1 MNRNKTTDTNQASEL
16 FELCKQVYEA
26 TGWKDTHGRL
36 DDGNHTIRNEG
47 NEVLLGTKQ
56 VPLYTSDYLL
66 EKLPSTIKNELD
78 EGDDYLF
85 LYKKNGSWHADYMGQ
100 FLRCNADTPLKAL
113 LKLTIA
119 LSEAGE
125 LK

>member
-66 EKLPSTIKNELD
+66 EKLPSTIKNEFD
-78 EGDDYLF
+78 GGDDYLI
-85 LYKKNGSWHADYMGQ
+85 LYKKNSSWYADYMGQ
-100 FLRCNADTPLKAL
+100 FLRCNADTTLKAL
-113 LKLTIA
+113 LKLTIV

-125 LK
+125 L